1 MRTSLDHHRTVLASR
16 AMRRLSLLL
25 LAAGLLAVIAAGCGG
40 SSKKESAGTPG
51 TTAASCSKGSLDL
64 VHAGRLTIGTSNPA
78 YPPWYAGG
86 TKSSYWKVDDPNN
99 GQGYESAVAYA
110 LAKQLGFSKSEVKWI
125 AVGFNPSIAPGPKN
139 YDFNIQQVSFNHQ
152 RAKAVEFS
160 RSYFQENQSVVAL
173 EGRPIASAKTLA
185 DLKKYKLGAQV
196 GTTSYDYI
204 VDNIK
209 PTQKPQVYD
218 TLNDAIT
225 ALNNHQID
233 GLVTDF
239 PGAYYIADVQL
250 SNGVI
255 VGRLPT
261 IGAEEHFG
269 MTLEKGNPLVTC
281 INKALAALKQDG
293 TLQRLEQK
301 WITGKAKAPLIT
313 QT

>member
-1 MRTSLDHHRTVLASR
+1 
-16 AMRRLSLLL
+16 MRRSPLL
-25 LAAGLLAVIAAGCGG
+25 LALALLCAAAAGCGG
-40 SSKKESAGTPG
+40 SSSSSSSDTG
-51 TTAASCSKGSLDL
+51 TTASTKLCTTNDPHL
-64 VHAGRLTIGTSNPA
+64 VHAGQLTVATGNPA
-78 YPPWYAGG
+78 YPPWFEGG

-99 GQGYESAVAYA
+99 GQGYESAVTYA
-110 LAKQLGFSKSEVKWI
+110 IAKQLGFSKPQVKWI
-125 AVGFNPSIAPGPKN
+125 AVGFNPSIAPGSKN

-152 RAKAVEFS
+152 RAQAVGFS
-160 RSYFQENQSVVAL
+160 RSYFDENQSVVGL
-173 EGRPIASAKTLA
+173 QGTPITSAKTFD
-185 DLKKYKLGAQV
+185 DLKQYKLGAQV

-209 PTQKPQVYD
+209 PSQKPQVYD

-225 ALNNHQID
+225 ALKNHQID

-250 SNGVI
+250 SNGKI

-269 MTLEKGNPLVTC
+269 VTLEKGSPFVNC
-281 INKALAALKQDG
+281 INRALAALKQDG
-293 TLQRLEQK
+293 TLQQLEQK

-313 QT
+313 QS

>member
-1 MRTSLDHHRTVLASR
+1 MLASR
-16 AMRRLSLLL
+16 AMRRLVLL
-25 LAAGLLAVIAAGCGG
+25 LAAVVLAVSAAGCGG
-40 SSKKESAGTPG
+40 SKKSSSGTTTG
-51 TTAASCSKGSLDL
+51 TTAQACTKSNLHL
-64 VHAGRLTIGTSNPA
+64 VHSGQLTIGTGNPA
-78 YPPWYAGG
+78 YPPWFAGG

-99 GQGYESAVAYA
+99 GQGYESAVAYEV
-110 LAKQLGFSKSEVKWI
+110 AKQLGFSKPEVKWV

-139 YDFNIQQVSFNHQ
+139 YDFNIQQVSFNPQ
-152 RAKAVEFS
+152 RAKAVGFS
-160 RSYFQENQSVVAL
+160 RSYFQENQSVVGL
-173 EGRPIASAKTLA
+173 QGTPITSAKTFA
-185 DLKKYKLGAQV
+185 DLQKYKLGAEV

-204 VDNIK
+204 VNNIK
-209 PTQKPQVYD
+209 PSQKPQVYD

-225 ALNNHQID
+225 ALKNHQID

-269 MTLEKGNPLVTC
+269 MTLEKGNQLVDC
-281 INKALAALKQDG
+281 LNRALATLKQDG
-293 TLQRLEQK
+293 TLQQLEQK

-313 QT
+313 QS